1 MRDQA
6 NQCALQHENRAWSRS
21 RLTWYGDLEQAEQAD
36 THGRIGTAPKVVLS
50 VQEGSKEKRH
60 AKRNVEHL

>member
-50 VQEGSKEKRH
+50 V
-60 AKRNVEHL
+60 